1 MSSFLRRVEDGRLQF
16 KSLDF
21 RILLGDM
28 FELCSNESEIR
39 WLKEGLIC
47 EVEMAVEDF
56 EDYMEGTKNE

>member
-21 RILLGDM
+21 RILLSDM
-28 FELCSNESEIR
+28 FELCNNESEIR

-47 EVEMAVEDF
+47 EVEIVAGRIQGL
-56 EDYMEGTKNE
+56 YGGNKNE